1 MKTKRCTNSSCRKVF
16 RVENHECPYCG
27 KQYPRVNPGADK
39 FAVVLTYIGA
49 ASLIRIIMEAEP
61 YTGCTDLKKW
71 QMLKRNIP
79 SLVVTNLTHQQAKAC
94 RVAIRAAGG
103 DAMVIPVSRGTK
115 GIFVYGE

>member
-1 MKTKRCTNSSCRKVF
+1 MKKRCTNSSCRKVF
-16 RVENHECPYCG
+16 RVDSHECPYCG

-39 FAVVLTYIGA
+39 YAVVLTYIGA
-49 ASLIRIIMEAEP
+49 ASSVRIIMAAKP
-61 YTGCTDLKKW
+61 YTGRPDLNKW
-71 QMLKRNIP
+71 RMLNRNIP